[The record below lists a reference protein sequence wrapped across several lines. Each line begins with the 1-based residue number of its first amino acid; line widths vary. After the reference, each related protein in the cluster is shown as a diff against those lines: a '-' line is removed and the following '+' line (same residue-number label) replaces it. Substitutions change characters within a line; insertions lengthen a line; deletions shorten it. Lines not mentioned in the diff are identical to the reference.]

1 MTAYNYTQVQALR
14 VRRLCEQPR
23 TSVKKDTSIYSLRR
37 IVDEMR
43 QSRNLLDRDNI
54 SAAYGIPSTNDTSA
68 VTVGNTYAM
77 LDKILDGD
85 GKLSEELLKELD
97 ERLLI
102 DKNAQLSEIVR
113 FVDKNIAHSCPPPH
127 IINN

>member
-1 MTAYNYTQVQALR
+1 M
-14 VRRLCEQPR
+14 
-23 TSVKKDTSIYSLRR
+23 KKDTSIYSLRR